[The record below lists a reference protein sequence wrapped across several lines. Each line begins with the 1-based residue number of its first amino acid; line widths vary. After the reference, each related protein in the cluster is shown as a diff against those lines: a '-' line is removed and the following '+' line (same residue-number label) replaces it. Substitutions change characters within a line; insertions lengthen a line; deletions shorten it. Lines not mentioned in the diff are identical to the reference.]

1 MSDVP
6 RSAYRQP
13 VTPSGLESIEKGTLS
28 WLDDDMYNNLNT
40 GVLEQY
46 LEEKNL
52 QESFEISHWD
62 TKKVLIG
69 ILIGAVFSGVS
80 AYIGLK
86 IGITIAAG
94 WYVAYLLGMAYQWSP
109 SEVNIATSATTG
121 AINASTGFVFTFP
134 AIFLLAY
141 SEDYKVGDG
150 FLISSV
156 DTLQLAFIGII
167 ASMFAGFLGVMYFI
181 IFRRVW
187 LVEDP
192 LPMPGFE
199 ATLKMLDIASDVSS
213 GAAETA
219 RESLKT
225 VGIWTALSMG
235 IMFLI
240 DYPLIWSRKVMALP
254 SSIADWT
261 ATKLSGDEWGLASV
275 YTERWI
281 HQPTKL
287 DEGNP
292 PYKGSG
298 LTPYE
303 SSNPFSYTFLGLE
316 ISPTLLAIGWFMKFR
331 VAFLVNLGSIIAW
344 FYIVPLVVIMDV
356 PVYDFEQQQY
366 FRITEYG
373 DINNPPVYPFV
384 QWMAFKSLVRTI
396 AIGAILGGGILGLLK
411 MTPTF
416 VSIFADITKAFKGEK
431 GDEFIETKGWYE
443 WPLNH
448 IPIFMLIASIAMILI
463 FVLGGFPMVPAI
475 IFSIVLLST
484 TFLLGAIAVRVMGE
498 TGIEPVSGTSFIVL
512 LMLLLV
518 FLNFPVGLSKEES
531 ILMALVG
538 TTVFGSAISL
548 SGTVVGDYKN
558 SLYIGN
564 RPYHI
569 SKGNIL
575 GVIPGAILG
584 AGVAIFLSKLLAE
597 GSIDLQAPQANAFA
611 SFTIILAEGQGDWIA
626 LGLGFALGG
635 FIEWATGMGTSF
647 GLGMYLPTP
656 ITFPMLAGGA
666 GRDWWEKRRL
676 NPKVEAIRLEKGN
689 KEAEK
694 SRALLLL
701 FTFMIA
707 AGAMTGEAFHGV
719 ESAILAVADE
729 VEIEQEYESTKW
741 AEDTYLDEILGVSED
756 NFNAVINYAIDRN
769 CEYEQRI
776 RNLDGLSGCPETL
789 SEEYISG
796 SPCTIISSE
805 SVICSESLGIKS
817 WWPQA
822 RFAVFIAVNTS
833 LIFVIYLLF
842 KSAGIIGIQNADESE
857 QNIEVM
863 DAELAD

>member
-52 QESFEISHWD
+52 KESFEISHWD

-141 SEDYKVGDG
+141 SEDYKVGEG

-213 GAAETA
+213 GAADTA
-219 RESLKT
+219 RDSLKT
-225 VGIWTALSMG
+225 VGIWTALSMS
-235 IMFLI
+235 IMFFI
-240 DYPLIWSRKVMALP
+240 DYPLIWTRKVIALP
-254 SSIADWT
+254 SSLADWI
-261 ATKLSGDEWGLASV
+261 ATKSSGDEWGLASV

-344 FYIVPLVVIMDV
+344 FYIVPLVIIMDV

-416 VSIFADITKAFKGEK
+416 ISIFTDITRAFKGEK
-431 GDEFIETKGWYE
+431 GEEFIDTKGWYE

-463 FVLGGFPMVPAI
+463 FVLGGFPMFPAI
-475 IFSIVLLST
+475 LFSIVLLST

-666 GRDWWEKRRL
+666 ARDWWEKRRL

-729 VEIEQEYESTKW
+729 VDIEQEYEPTKW
-741 AEDTYLDEILGVSED
+741 SEDTYLDEILGVSGD
-756 NFNAVINYAIDRN
+756 NFEAVIDYAIERN
-769 CEYEQRI
+769 CEFEQRV

-789 SEEYISG
+789 SEEYLSG
-796 SPCTIISSE
+796 SPCSLISTE

-822 RFAVFIAVNTS
+822 RFAVFIAVNTI
-833 LIFVIYLLF
+833 LIFAIYLLF
-842 KSAGIIGIQNADESE
+842 KSAGIIDIQNTDESK

>member
-69 ILIGAVFSGVS
+69 ILIGAIFSGVS

-141 SEDYKVGDG
+141 SDDYKVGDG

-213 GAAETA
+213 GAADTA
-219 RESLKT
+219 RDSLKT
-225 VGIWTALSMG
+225 VGIWTAISMG

-240 DYPLIWSRKVMALP
+240 DYPLIWSRKVIALP
-254 SSIADWT
+254 GSIADWI
-261 ATKLSGDEWGLASV
+261 ATKLSGDEWGLASI

-287 DEGNP
+287 DEGNS
-292 PYKGSG
+292 PYGG
-298 LTPYE
+298 PGITPYE

-396 AIGAILGGGILGLLK
+396 AIGAILGGGLLGLLK
-411 MTPTF
+411 MAPTF
-416 VSIFADITKAFKGEK
+416 VSIFTDIAKAFKGEK

-463 FVLGGFPMVPAI
+463 FILGGFPMFPAI
-475 IFSIVLLST
+475 LFSIVLLST

-538 TTVFGSAISL
+538 TTVFGSAISM

-666 GRDWWEKRRL
+666 ARDWWEKRRL

-729 VEIEQEYESTKW
+729 VEVEQEYEPMKW
-741 AEDTYLDEILGVSED
+741 SEDTYLDEILGVSGD
-756 NFNAVINYAIDRN
+756 NFDAVIAYAIERN

-796 SPCTIISSE
+796 SPCTLISSE

>member
-69 ILIGAVFSGVS
+69 ILIGAIFSGVS

-141 SEDYKVGDG
+141 SDDYKVGNG

-213 GAAETA
+213 GAADTA
-219 RESLKT
+219 RDSLKT
-225 VGIWTALSMG
+225 VGIWTAISMG

-240 DYPLIWSRKVMALP
+240 DYPLMWSRKVIALP
-254 SSIADWT
+254 GSVADWI

-281 HQPTKL
+281 HQPTRL
-287 DEGNP
+287 DEGNS
-292 PYKGSG
+292 PYGG
-298 LTPYE
+298 PGITPYE

-396 AIGAILGGGILGLLK
+396 AIGAILGGGLLGLLK
-411 MTPTF
+411 MAPTF
-416 VSIFADITKAFKGEK
+416 VSIFTDIATAFKGEK

-448 IPIFMLIASIAMILI
+448 IPIFMLIASVAMILI
-463 FVLGGFPMVPAI
+463 FILGGFPIFPAI
-475 IFSIVLLST
+475 LFSIVLLST

-538 TTVFGSAISL
+538 TTVFGSAISM

-666 GRDWWEKRRL
+666 AREWWEKRRL
-676 NPKVEAIRLEKGN
+676 NPKVEEIRLEKGN

-729 VEIEQEYESTKW
+729 VEIEQEYEPTKW
-741 AEDTYLDEILGVSED
+741 SEDTYLDEILGVSGD
-756 NFNAVINYAIDRN
+756 NFDAVIDYANERN

-796 SPCTIISSE
+796 SPCILISSE

-833 LIFVIYLLF
+833 LIFAIYLLF
-842 KSAGIIGIQNADESE
+842 KSAGIIGVQNADESE